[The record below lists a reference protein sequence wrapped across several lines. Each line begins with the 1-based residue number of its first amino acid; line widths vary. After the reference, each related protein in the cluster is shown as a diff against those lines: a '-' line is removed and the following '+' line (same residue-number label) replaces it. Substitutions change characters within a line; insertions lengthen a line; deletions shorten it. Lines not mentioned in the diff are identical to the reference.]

1 MGIEQQPHA
10 SDERRTVIPNSS
22 VCFPSAA
29 SRSSGSIGSN
39 KASFGIFKP
48 RQAPGLRRVIVSMGV
63 SRAKGLP
70 ARAMTISSPASAR
83 ASSEESFAFASAILI
98 CTAIAASSVMC
109 SRYGW
114 GTDGQPSWSEFM
126 SSVTLRFATA
136 DDVGL
141 LLQLIRELAAYE
153 RAPGAVVATEEDLR
167 RHGFGPERRF
177 EALLAL
183 VDGEPA
189 GFALFFPDFSTWRGR
204 PGIFLEDLYVR
215 EWARGRGV
223 GRRLMA
229 RLAAIALER
238 DWPALHFNV
247 LDWNPARGFYQRL
260 GIETRS
266 EWQPYSAA
274 GEILG
279 RSLPRMSA
287 TTIEPSARQYLPSSL
302 RWSQL

>member
-1 MGIEQQPHA
+1 MSTI
-10 SDERRTVIPNSS
+10 T
-22 VCFPSAA
+22 
-29 SRSSGSIGSN
+29 
-39 KASFGIFKP
+39 P
-48 RQAPGLRRVIVSMGV
+48 RFV
-63 SRAKGLP
+63 
-70 ARAMTISSPASAR
+70 
-83 ASSEESFAFASAILI
+83 
-98 CTAIAASSVMC
+98 
-109 SRYGW
+109 
-114 GTDGQPSWSEFM
+114 
-126 SSVTLRFATA
+126 TA

-153 RAPGAVVATEEDLR
+153 RAPDAVMATEDDLR
-167 RHGFGPERRF
+167 RHGFGPAPRF

-215 EWARGRGV
+215 EWARGLGV

-260 GIETRS
+260 GITTRS
-266 EWQPYSAA
+266 EWLPHRATDKTLRRLAA
-274 GEILG
+274 LDIRDAG
-279 RSLPRMSA
+279 
-287 TTIEPSARQYLPSSL
+287 
-302 RWSQL
+302 